1 MSPSPSSKSWVRF
14 DPLLALVSI
23 PVAVFL
29 IFVEL
34 ETPKANIPQA
44 VGPEVMPIGILLLL
58 VVNAFVLFVQAV
70 YGKGKP
76 PAAAAPIAAG
86 ASSESW
92 VKKYQAVLLVL
103 AGLIFYGLILV
114 PIGFILATTFLII
127 YEARLLQPGK
137 WFRNAGVGIG
147 VSVGVYLIFVKLLN
161 VMLPAGILG

>member
-1 MSPSPSSKSWVRF
+1 MSPSSSSKSWVRF

-29 IFVEL
+29 IFVEV

-58 VVNAFVLFVQAV
+58 IVNAFALFFQTV

-76 PAAAAPIAAG
+76 SSAAPPTAAEP
-86 ASSESW
+86 SSEPW
-92 VKKYQAVLLVL
+92 FKKYRAVLLVL
-103 AGLIFYGLILV
+103 AGLILYGLILV

-137 WFRNAGVGIG
+137 WVRNVMAGFG
-147 VSVGVYLIFVKLLN
+147 VSVGVYLIFVKLLS
-161 VMLPAGILG
+161 VMLPAGLLG

>member
-1 MSPSPSSKSWVRF
+1 MSPSSKSWVRF
-14 DPLLALVSI
+14 DPLVALVSI
-23 PVAVFL
+23 PIAVFL
-29 IFVEL
+29 IIVEL

-58 VVNAFVLFVQAV
+58 IVNALALFVQTV

-76 PAAAAPIAAG
+76 PAAAAPTAAG

-92 VKKYQAVLLVL
+92 VKKYKAVLLVL
-103 AGLIFYGLILV
+103 LGLIVYGFILV
-114 PIGFILATTFLII
+114 PIGFVLATTFLII
-127 YEARLLQPGK
+127 YEARLLQRGK
-137 WFRNAGVGIG
+137 WIRNAGVGIG

>member
-1 MSPSPSSKSWVRF
+1 MSPSSKSWVRF
-14 DPLLALVSI
+14 DPLVALVSI
-23 PVAVFL
+23 PIAVFL
-29 IFVEL
+29 IIVEL

-58 VVNAFVLFVQAV
+58 IVNALALFVQTV

-76 PAAAAPIAAG
+76 PAAAAPTAAG

-92 VKKYQAVLLVL
+92 VKKYKAVLLVL
-103 AGLIFYGLILV
+103 LGLIVYGFILV
-114 PIGFILATTFLII
+114 PIGFVLATTFLII
-127 YEARLLQPGK
+127 YEARLLQRGK
-137 WFRNAGVGIG
+137 WIRNAAVGFG